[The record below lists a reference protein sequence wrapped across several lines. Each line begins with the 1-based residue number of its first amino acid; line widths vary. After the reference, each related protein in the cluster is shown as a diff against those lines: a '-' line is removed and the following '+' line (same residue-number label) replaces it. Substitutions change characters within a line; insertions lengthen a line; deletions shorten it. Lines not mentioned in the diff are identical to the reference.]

1 MNTPRNADNF
11 PDVRIAVVHSS
22 QMIAHIAD
30 VIAKIPG
37 MVWRICVVDD
47 GCHDSS
53 GEFVAANIN
62 DQRVRIIHNT
72 QNLGVGGAVMMG
84 DHADIGYDIASVP
97 RSTLN
102 RRRFCA
108 LSNSSW
114 AQR

>member
-1 MNTPRNADNF
+1 
-11 PDVRIAVVHSS
+11 
-22 QMIAHIAD
+22 
-30 VIAKIPG
+30 
-37 MVWRICVVDD
+37 
-47 GCHDSS
+47 
-53 GEFVAANIN
+53 
-62 DQRVRIIHNT
+62 VRIIHNT